1 MHPSRFAAAVFCS
14 AFLVLAGAAT
24 AQERIPT
31 LSLTGDGIVNAKPDL
46 AIVQV
51 GVEVTA
57 KTAKDA
63 IAQNSKQLAAALDA
77 AKAAGIEAR
86 DLQTAGISLNP
97 DSVRPDRTQPV
108 RIVGY
113 QALNAV
119 TIRVRDL
126 GKLGGLLDQLVVA
139 GANDIQGIRFS
150 IADRTPLI
158 EQARQAA
165 IKDVLRKAEVYAEA
179 ANVRI
184 VRILSMNEQSFD
196 TPPAPLA
203 MQRAQAARPDVPVE
217 AGELAFR
224 VRVNASFEIAPK

>member
-1 MHPSRFAAAVFCS
+1 MVSTRFLAAIVCS
-14 AFLVLAGAAT
+14 LFLTLAGAT

-113 QALNAV
+113 QAVNAV
-119 TIRVRDL
+119 TIRVRDI

-150 IADRTPLI
+150 VADRMPLI
-158 EQARQAA
+158 EEARKAA
-165 IKDVLRKAEVYAEA
+165 IKDVLRKAEIYAEA

-184 VRILSMNEQSFD
+184 VRILSMNENSYD
-196 TPPAPLA
+196 PPPATLA
-203 MQRAQAARPDVPVE
+203 MQRAQAPRPDVPVE

-224 VRVNASFEIAPK
+224 VRVSASFEIAPK

>member
-1 MHPSRFAAAVFCS
+1 MNAMRFAAVLFSVFL
-14 AFLVLAGAAT
+14 ALAGSAA

-31 LSLTGDGIVNAKPDL
+31 LSLTGEGVVNAKPDL

-63 IAQNSKQLAAALDA
+63 IAQNSKQLAAALNA
-77 AKAAGIEAR
+77 AKDAGIEPR

-97 DSVRPDRTQPV
+97 DTVRPDKAQPI

-126 GKLGGLLDQLVVA
+126 SKLGALLDQLVVA

-150 IADRTPLI
+150 VADRTPLI
-158 EQARQAA
+158 EEARKAA
-165 IKDVLRKAEVYAEA
+165 IKDVLRKAEIYAEA
-179 ANVRI
+179 ANLKI
-184 VRILSMNEQSFD
+184 VRILSMSESASDMPQ
-196 TPPAPLA
+196 PLA
-203 MQRAQAARPDVPVE
+203 RTMQQAARPDVPVE

-224 VRVNASFEIAPK
+224 IRVNASFEIAPK